1 MTVGTTS
8 STFDTLFE
16 TFEKAFENTVPAAAL
31 MWWWTNTQFGVR
43 VEVAS
48 LGKEF
53 SNGMNIGRGE
63 STH

>member
-1 MTVGTTS
+1 MTVSTTS

-16 TFEKAFENTVPAAAL
+16 TFQKSFANNVPAAAL
-31 MWWWTNTQFGVR
+31 MWWWTSSKFGVR

-53 SNGMNIGRGE
+53 SNGMNLGRGD
-63 STH
+63 STP